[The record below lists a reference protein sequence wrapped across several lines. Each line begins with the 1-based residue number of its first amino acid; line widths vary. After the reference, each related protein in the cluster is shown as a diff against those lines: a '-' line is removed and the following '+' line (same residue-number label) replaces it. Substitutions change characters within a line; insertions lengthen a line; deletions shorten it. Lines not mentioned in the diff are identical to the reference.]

1 MNNIRADHA
10 SNQSADSETDAPPE
24 VALGA
29 NDGTDEGTNDTEQP
43 DPQSFQSALGWLG
56 FNLILFQLYV
66 GFFHLC
72 LVTKFPISLAIGL
85 VIAAVMSYLCVR
97 FYRLFANRY
106 EFLFYL
112 ALPLDVVME
121 SLVAEHSGYSF
132 YWCALGFWTVFV
144 LYRVRCVLSGGTN
157 ASLGEQVSES

>member
-10 SNQSADSETDAPPE
+10 ANHAINQPADIEENAPPE

-29 NDGTDEGTNDTEQP
+29 NDGMDAGANDAERP
-43 DPQSFQSALGWLG
+43 NQSFRPALVWLE
-56 FNLILFQLYV
+56 FNLILFLLYV

-72 LVTKFPISLAIGL
+72 LVTQFPISLAIGL

-112 ALPLDVVME
+112 ALPLDVVLE
-121 SLVAEHSGYSF
+121 GLIPFHSGYSF
-132 YWCALGFWTVFV
+132 YWCAAAFWSVFV
-144 LYRVRCVLSGGTN
+144 VYRLV
-157 ASLGEQVSES
+157 AKK

>member
-1 MNNIRADHA
+1 MNNIRADHATNHA

-85 VIAAVMSYLCVR
+85 VIAAAMSYLCVR

-112 ALPLDVVME
+112 ALPLDVVLE
-121 SLVAEHSGYSF
+121 GLIPFHSGYSF
-132 YWCALGFWTVFV
+132 YWCAAAFWSVFLV
-144 LYRVRCVLSGGTN
+144 YRIYRLV
-157 ASLGEQVSES
+157 AKK